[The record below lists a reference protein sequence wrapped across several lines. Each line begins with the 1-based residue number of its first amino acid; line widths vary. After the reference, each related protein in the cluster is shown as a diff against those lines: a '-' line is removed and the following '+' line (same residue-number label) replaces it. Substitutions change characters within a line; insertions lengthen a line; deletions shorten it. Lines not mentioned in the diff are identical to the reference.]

1 MNIDNITKGEWKRD
15 PLNPVSIIDSSG
27 KLISNL
33 ILQINGRKGSELDA
47 NAELICE
54 AANVTQS
61 CNLSPAQL
69 LQQNKELREALK
81 HCVLVFKSQ
90 ADRGLYPLE
99 LMPYNPNYLGKQG
112 FQFAL
117 DALSKHPNK

>member
-1 MNIDNITKGEWKRD
+1 MNKLQEAAENMIIKSQNRKISLDGLMIEFHKEQSKEAIQELQETVIEITED
-15 PLNPVSIIDSSG
+15 LV
-27 KLISNL
+27 
-33 ILQINGRKGSELDA
+33 Q
-47 NAELICE
+47 AELE
-54 AANVTQS
+54 ND
-61 CNLSPAQL
+61 QL

-99 LMPYNPNYLGKQG
+99 LMPDNPNYLGKEG